1 MTALRHVTVALVLAM
16 TALAT
21 PPASALAEPTPIDDP
36 IPEKPTPSALTL
48 TLEEFASFPKTE
60 PIPPPTD
67 QRLVRWARINYLGEL
82 PDGSG
87 RLYVN
92 DLNGKLYL
100 LGKSGGQPR
109 EYLDVGAT
117 FAPDFIS
124 GRGLGSGF
132 GFAAFHP
139 DFARNGKFYTVHT
152 EWGDALTT
160 KTPDL
165 PPQPGVRFHGV
176 ITEWTA
182 TDPRAGTF
190 SGTRREMLRLGFS
203 GQIHGIQQIDFN
215 PTARRGDP
223 DFGLLYIAAG
233 DGGRGVSS
241 DDPQNLAVPHGKILR
256 IDPFGTNGANGRY
269 GIPAAN
275 PFTGRPGALGEI
287 YALGM
292 RDPHRFSWDPQAGNR
307 MFLGHI
313 GEHAIEAIY
322 DVGAG
327 DNLGWSEREGPF
339 LFDKADR
346 CNLYTLPDNDAEFG
360 YTYPVAAYDHDPP
373 PGHPCTSDSGHAV
386 VGGFVYRGR
395 QLPLLRGKYLF
406 GDIVDG
412 QVFFTV
418 AAEMREQ
425 TGRRATIHKPLLADA
440 TGKRVTMQELA
451 GHNRVDL
458 RFGRDAAG
466 ELYVLSKANGKI
478 WKVTKAAWALPD
490 VVPSLRDDVVAAYD
504 FEHPLPGDPAQEQDQ
519 GLSGTNIALVNG
531 GAAMRVADRA
541 YRGSK
546 NALQTRQV
554 EPATAGN
561 DDWKAG
567 IYGENGVPTLRA
579 FNGVQGV
586 TIMGWFKMLGTGPA
600 PNSNTEDPADF
611 FNAIGLAGVLSGNS
625 QGHDVRALLELITV
639 NGELRVVALAR
650 RVDGSSSQT
659 FAANRPWQQI
669 LPKDRWVF
677 LAATFDFDTATMKLY
692 RNGRPLDGFN
702 TVAGDPW
709 GVEGDP
715 EPDVTSATDPRGIK
729 IGGSYP
735 QNTREQNPCDCRMDG
750 LMFLDRVASA
760 GEIRAQYERLR

>member
-1 MTALRHVTVALVLAM
+1 MPRTLRGLMAVL
-16 TALAT
+16 LAT
-21 PPASALAEPTPIDDP
+21 VLCASPATAQAEPTPLDDP
-36 IPEKPTPSALTL
+36 IPEKPTSSGLTL
-48 TLEEFASFPKTE
+48 TLEEFASFPKTDTT
-60 PIPPPTD
+60 PAPTD
-67 QRLVRWARINYLGEL
+67 PRLVRWARINYLGEL
-82 PDGSG
+82 PDGSR

-92 DLNGKLYL
+92 DLNGKLYFL
-100 LGKSGGQPR
+100 DKSGGRPR

-139 DFARNGKFYTVHT
+139 EFGRNGTFYTVHT
-152 EWGDALTT
+152 EWGEALTT

-182 TDPRAGTF
+182 TDPKASTF
-190 SGTRREMLRLGFS
+190 SGTRREVLRLGFS

-215 PTARRGDP
+215 PAARPGDK
-223 DFGLLYIAAG
+223 DYGLLYIAAG

-256 IDPFGTNGANGRY
+256 IDPSGTNGANGRY
-269 GIPAAN
+269 GIPAGN
-275 PFTGRPGALGEI
+275 PFVSRPGALGEI
-287 YALGM
+287 YAYGM
-292 RDPHRFSWDPQAGNR
+292 RDPHRFSWDPNAGNR
-307 MFLGHI
+307 LFLGHI

-327 DNLGWSEREGPF
+327 DNLGWSEREGSF
-339 LFDKADR
+339 LFNKADR
-346 CNLYTLPDNDAEFG
+346 CHLYTLPDNDAEFG

-373 PGHPCTSDSGHAV
+373 PGHSCTSDSGHAV
-386 VGGFVYRGR
+386 VGGFVYRGLK
-395 QLPLLRGKYLF
+395 LPLLHGKYLF

-418 AAEMREQ
+418 AAQMREE
-425 TGRRATIHKPLLADA
+425 TGHRATIYKPRLVDA
-440 TGKRVTMQELA
+440 AGKQVTLQDLA
-451 GHNRVDL
+451 GHSRVDL
-458 RFGRDAAG
+458 RFGRDAVG

-478 WKVTKAAWALPD
+478 WKVTKAGWTPPD
-490 VVPSLRDDVVAAYD
+490 VLPSLRDDLVAAYD
-504 FEHPLPGDPAQEQDQ
+504 FEHPVAGDPAKERDQ
-519 GLSGTNIALVNG
+519 GLSGTDITLVNG

-541 YRGSK
+541 YRGSTY
-546 NALQTRQV
+546 ALQTRQV

-567 IYGENGVPTLRA
+567 IYGETGVPTLRA
-579 FNGVQGV
+579 FNAVQGV
-586 TIMGWFKMLGTGPA
+586 TIMGWFKMQGTGPA
-600 PNSNTEDPADF
+600 PNSNTADPADF

-650 RVDGSSSQT
+650 RVDGGSSQT
-659 FAANRPWQQI
+659 FAAGRPWQEI
-669 LPKDRWVF
+669 LPRDQWVF
-677 LAATFDFDTATMKLY
+677 LTATFDFDTATMKLY
-692 RNGRPLDGFN
+692 RNGRPLDGFS

-750 LMFLDRVASA
+750 LMFLDRVASP
-760 GEIRAQYERLR
+760 GEVRAQYELMR

>member
-1 MTALRHVTVALVLAM
+1 MTSIFA
-16 TALAT
+16 
-21 PPASALAEPTPIDDP
+21 PPAAARAEPAPIDDP
-36 IPEKPTPSALTL
+36 IPEKPAPSGLTL

-60 PIPPPTD
+60 TIPEPTD

-82 PDGSG
+82 PDGSR

-100 LGKSGGQPR
+100 LGKAGGQPR

-132 GFAAFHP
+132 GFTAFHP
-139 DFARNGKFYTVHT
+139 DFGRNGKFYTVHT

-165 PPQPGVRFHGV
+165 TPQPGTRFHGV

-182 TDPRAGTF
+182 ANPKASTF
-190 SGTRREMLRLGFS
+190 TGTRREILRLGFS

-215 PTARRGDP
+215 PTARRGDN
-223 DFGLLYIAAG
+223 DYGLLYVSAG
-233 DGGRGVSS
+233 DGGRGVAG
-241 DDPQNLAVPHGKILR
+241 DDPQNLAIPHGKILR
-256 IDPFGTNGANGRY
+256 IDPLGTNSANGKY
-269 GIPAAN
+269 GIPAGN

-287 YALGM
+287 YAYGM

-322 DVGAG
+322 DVGPG

-339 LFDKADR
+339 LFNKADR
-346 CNLYTLPDNDAEFG
+346 CHLYTLPDDDAQFG

-373 PGHPCTSDSGHAV
+373 PGHSCTSDSGHAV
-386 VGGFVYRGR
+386 VGGFVYRGN
-395 QLPLLRGKYLF
+395 QLPLLHGKYLF

-418 AAEMREQ
+418 AAQMREE
-425 TGRRATIHKPLLADA
+425 TGRRATIYKPRLVDA
-440 TGKRVTMQELA
+440 TGKQVTMQALA
-451 GHNRVDL
+451 GSTRVDL
-458 RFGRDAAG
+458 RFGRDGAG
-466 ELYVLSKANGKI
+466 ELYALSKANGKI
-478 WKVTKAAWALPD
+478 WKITKAQWTPPD
-490 VVPSLRDDVVAAYD
+490 VLPSLRDDLVAAYD

-519 GLSGTNIALVNG
+519 GLSGTNITLVNG
-531 GAAMRVADRA
+531 GAGMRVADRA
-541 YRGSK
+541 YRGSTY
-546 NALQTRQV
+546 ALQTRQV
-554 EPATAGN
+554 DPATAGN

-567 IYGENGVPTLRA
+567 VYGEGGVPTLRA
-579 FNGVQGV
+579 FNAVQGV
-586 TIMGWFKMLGTGPA
+586 TIMGWFKMQGAGPA
-600 PNSNTEDPADF
+600 PNSNTADPADF
-611 FNAIGLAGVLSGNS
+611 FNAIGLAGVLSGTS

-659 FAANRPWQQI
+659 FAADRPWQEI
-669 LPKDRWVF
+669 LPRDQWVF

-692 RNGRPLDGFN
+692 RNGRPLDGFS

-715 EPDVTSATDPRGIK
+715 EPDVTSETDPRGIK
-729 IGGSYP
+729 IGGSFP

-750 LMFLDRVASA
+750 LMFLDKVAA
-760 GEIRAQYERLR
+760 PGEIRAQYELVRTR